1 MPSATFYNL
10 PEEKRQRLI
19 EAAWEELTSVSF
31 DKVSINR
38 IIQRAN
44 ISRGSFYQYF
54 ADKTDLLDFLLG
66 QVCENMEEALWQREK
81 LQEEDLFAAALTGY
95 DWVMERREDA
105 DLRLPQMI
113 RLAQLNPA
121 MDLSSGMA
129 VAQQSG
135 NSVQEVVLG
144 ANFWQ
149 QGDVTLEDHLE
160 LLFDVVGNAV
170 LSSFRSPETAG
181 AIRTRL
187 KKQLMILK
195 RGMLERTA
203 KGELE

>member
-66 QVCENMEEALWQREK
+66 QVWENMEEALWQREE

-149 QGDVTLEDHLE
+149 SEDVTLEDHLE
-160 LLFDVVGNAV
+160 LLYDVVGNAV